1 MVLFQNS
8 RLGILLNGPQLD
20 AWLDAFFRDHLL
32 HSIVWSFVKVSL
44 EDIPSVFVYLK
55 MSQFL
60 SHF

>member
-1 MVLFQNS
+1 MVLS
-8 RLGILLNGPQLD
+8 LD

-32 HSIVWSFVKVSL
+32 HFIVWSFVKVSL

-55 MSQFL
+55 MSQIL

>member
-1 MVLFQNS
+1 MVLS
-8 RLGILLNGPQLD
+8 LD
-20 AWLDAFFRDHLL
+20 AWLDAFFRDHIL